1 MGKLDQDG
9 FLHLLDRK
17 SDMIIAGG
25 YNVYPVDIEN
35 VLHTDPRVR
44 EATVIGVPDEKLG
57 EIPVAVV
64 ILKEG
69 VEATEA
75 EFMELTRNKL
85 AKYKAPRRI
94 LFVNHIPKN
103 PIGKV
108 IKRVLRDQ
116 IHPLQPLSQENP
128 G

>member
-1 MGKLDQDG
+1 
-9 FLHLLDRK
+9 
-17 SDMIIAGG
+17 MIIAGG